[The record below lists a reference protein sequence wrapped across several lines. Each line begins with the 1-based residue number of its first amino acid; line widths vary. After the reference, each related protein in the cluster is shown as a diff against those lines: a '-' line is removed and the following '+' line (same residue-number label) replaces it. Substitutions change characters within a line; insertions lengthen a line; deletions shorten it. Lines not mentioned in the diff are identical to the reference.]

1 MRKRWESCVRDES
14 SGTEDTHI
22 PALVELLKALPEY
35 GGIDRH
41 LSHGPHLPED
51 GVEVGEGG

>member
-1 MRKRWESCVRDES
+1 MRDES